1 MTLTTGVP
9 QGSILGPLLFIIYIN
24 DIANA
29 SSVFNFIIY
38 ADDTTLSTTL
48 KIISKNTQ
56 DIPIDDILNTEIE
69 RVNDLLKLNK
79 LSLNVN
85 KCKYMIFHKVHKIVN
100 PIHLS
105 IDGSNIEQLS
115 EFNFLGLTLDENLN
129 WKNYINT
136 ISYKISKTLG
146 ILNKLKHFIP
156 IKVKLIL
163 YNSLVLS
170 HLNFGILAW
179 GYKCE
184 RIIKMQKKVVRIISI
199 SKYNAEPIFKDP
211 NIIKVSD
218 IIKLY

>member
-29 SSVFNFIIY
+29 SSVFNYIIY

-85 KCKYMIFHKVHKIVN
+85 KSKYMTFFI
-100 PIHLS
+100 
-105 IDGSNIEQLS
+105 QY
-115 EFNFLGLTLDENLN
+115 T
-129 WKNYINT
+129 
-136 ISYKISKTLG
+136 KTLTPYIYQLVVA
-146 ILNKLKHFIP
+146 ILNKYQN
-156 IKVKLIL
+156 LI
-163 YNSLVLS
+163 
-170 HLNFGILAW
+170 FMA
-179 GYKCE
+179 
-184 RIIKMQKKVVRIISI
+184 
-199 SKYNAEPIFKDP
+199 
-211 NIIKVSD
+211 
-218 IIKLY
+218 